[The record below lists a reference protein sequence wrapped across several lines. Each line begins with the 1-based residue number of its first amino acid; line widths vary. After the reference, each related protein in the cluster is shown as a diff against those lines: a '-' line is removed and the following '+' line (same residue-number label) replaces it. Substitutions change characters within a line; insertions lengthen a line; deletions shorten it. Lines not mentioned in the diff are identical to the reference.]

1 MTLSLRL
8 RSTTQLIA
16 VATVGGGALLAVPAT
31 AATGLTV
38 QGTIAGSYTTMQT
51 NPDTGHGYRVN
62 ASGHTSLGA
71 TTGKGTVRGPG
82 NIASGHCGATLTL
95 TTSKGTVTVSAVG
108 TKTVKGFADC
118 QSGFA
123 FAWHMTKGTGSYAGK
138 SASGKGTLTLVK
150 QGNASENPP
159 PAYVTFDPEH

>member
-1 MTLSLRL
+1 MSKFAQSIGAAGLV
-8 RSTTQLIA
+8 I
-16 VATVGGGALLAVPAT
+16 VAGGGLLT
-31 AATGLTV
+31 GSAAAAGTLAV
-38 QGTIAGSYTTMQT
+38 QGTVAGSYASTQT
-51 NPDTGHGYRVN
+51 NPDTGHAYKVN

-71 TTGKGTVRGPG
+71 TTTKGTVQGPG

-95 TTSKGTVTVSAVG
+95 TTSKGTVKVTAVG

-123 FAWHMTKGTGSYAGK
+123 FKWHMTKGTGSYAGK
-138 SASGKGTLTLVK
+138 SASGSGTLTLVK
-150 QGNASENPP
+150 SGNASENPP